1 MFGLIVSGKQVYDKY
16 AEDEMTVYAAQ
27 VSFFIILSVVPFIML
42 MITAVQMIPSV
53 SNAQFM
59 ELIVGLVPQ
68 DYKSLAFRV
77 VSDLSLKSPA
87 TMVSVTAITALWS
100 AGRGMFSVAR
110 GLNRIHGQ
118 EEKRWYVVNRLI
130 CSGYTIVFVLVCI
143 LSLGLLVFGNML
155 QAFLVSRI
163 PIIADVAAHI
173 ISFRALWALMI
184 LMMFFL
190 GIYTFVPDKK
200 LKLREQLPGALF
212 STVGWM
218 AFSFAFSLYFNH
230 FGGRNYS
237 YMYGSMAAIVLLL
250 LWLYFCMCIL
260 FFGAEINY
268 YWKELFPGH
277 SVKNAKSPKNI

>member
-1 MFGLIVSGKQVYDKY
+1 MFGIIVAGKRVYDKF

-42 MITAVQMIPSV
+42 LLTAIQMIPSI
-53 SNAQFM
+53 SNARFM
-59 ELIVGLVPQ
+59 ELIVGLVPV

-77 VSDLSLKSPA
+77 VNDLSLKSPA
-87 TMVSVTAITALWS
+87 TMISVTAITALWS

-110 GLNRIHGQ
+110 GLNRVNGHG
-118 EEKRWYVVNRLI
+118 EKRWYVINRLI
-130 CSGYTIVFVLVCI
+130 CSGYTIVFILVCI
-143 LSLGLLVFGNML
+143 LSLGLLVFGNMI
-155 QAFLVSRI
+155 QAFMVSRF
-163 PIIADVAAHI
+163 PILADVTTHI
-173 ISFRALWALMI
+173 INFRALWALMI
-184 LMMFFL
+184 LIIFFL

-200 LKLREQLPGALF
+200 LKLREQIPGAVF

-230 FGGRNYS
+230 IGGKNYS
-237 YMYGSMAAIVLLL
+237 YMYGSLTAIVLLL

-268 YWKELFPGH
+268 FWKELFPGET
-277 SVKNAKSPKNI
+277 AE

>member
-1 MFGLIVSGKQVYDKY
+1 MFGLIVAGKQIYDKY

-42 MITAVQMIPSV
+42 LLTAVQMIPSV
-53 SNAQFM
+53 SYAQFM
-59 ELIVGLVPQ
+59 ELIVALVPV

-77 VSDLSLKSPA
+77 VNDLSLKSPA
-87 TMVSVTAITALWS
+87 TMISVTAITALWS

-110 GLNRIHGQ
+110 GLNRVHGQ
-118 EEKRWYVVNRLI
+118 GEKRWYVVNRLI
-130 CSGYTIVFVLVCI
+130 CSGYTVVFIMVCI
-143 LSLGLLVFGNML
+143 LSLSLLVFGNMI
-155 QAFLVSRI
+155 QAFMVSRF
-163 PIIADVAAHI
+163 PLVADIVTHI
-173 ISFRALWALMI
+173 VNFRALWALMI
-184 LMMFFL
+184 LVIFFL

-200 LKLREQLPGALF
+200 LKFKEQLPGALF

-237 YMYGSMAAIVLLL
+237 YMYGSLAAIVLML

-260 FFGAEINY
+260 FFGAEVNY
-268 YWKELFPGH
+268 YLKERFADNRMY
-277 SVKNAKSPKNI
+277 SKMD

>member
-1 MFGLIVSGKQVYDKY
+1 MFGLIVAVKQVYDKY

-42 MITAVQMIPSV
+42 LLTAVQMIPSI

-59 ELIVGLVPQ
+59 ELIVGLVPV

-77 VSDLSLKSPA
+77 VNDLSLKSPA
-87 TMVSVTAITALWS
+87 TMISVTAITALWS

-110 GLNRIHGQ
+110 GLNRVHGYG
-118 EEKRWYVVNRLI
+118 EKRWYVVGRLI
-130 CSGYTIVFVLVCI
+130 CSGYTIVFILVCI
-143 LSLGLLVFGNML
+143 LSLGLLVFGNMI
-155 QAFLVSRI
+155 QAFMVNRF
-163 PIIADVAAHI
+163 PIVADVVTHI
-173 ISFRALWALMI
+173 INFRALWALMI
-184 LMMFFL
+184 LIMFFL

-200 LKLREQLPGALF
+200 LKLREQIPGAVF

-230 FGGRNYS
+230 IGGKNYS
-237 YMYGSMAAIVLLL
+237 YMYGSLTAIVLLL
-250 LWLYFCMCIL
+250 LWLYMCMCIL

-268 YWKELFPGH
+268 YWKELFGRE
-277 SVKNAKSPKNI
+277 